1 MFTGIIEEMGRV
13 EEIKRGSHSAVLA
26 ISASKILLDVKMG
39 DSIAVNGV
47 CLTVISWDDKKFLAD
62 VMHETLKRSSLGML
76 QIGNKVN
83 LERAMKVDDR
93 FGGHIVS
100 GHIDGS
106 GIITKI
112 IKDDNAVWY
121 TIETKEKLKRYM
133 IEKGSIAI
141 DGISLTIAEVLQ
153 NGFRVSVI
161 PHTQANTTL
170 LYKKQ
175 GEVVNLEADCIGKYV
190 YQFMREKDGG
200 IDRGFLARHGFL

>member
-13 EEIKRGSHSAVLA
+13 EAIKRGSHSAVLA
-26 ISASKILLDVKMG
+26 ISASKILSDVKMG

-47 CLTVISWDDKKFLAD
+47 CLTVTSWDEKKFLAD

-76 QIGNKVN
+76 QIGSKVN
-83 LERAMKVDDR
+83 LERAMKVNDR

-112 IKDDNAVWY
+112 KNDDNAVWY
-121 TIETKEKLKRYM
+121 TIETIEKLKRYM
-133 IEKGSIAI
+133 IEKGSVAI

-153 NGFRVSVI
+153 SGFRVSVI

-190 YQFMREKDGG
+190 YQFMQEKNSG
-200 IDRGFLARHGFL
+200 IDRGFLAQHGFL